1 MTKIADFVDELK
13 QNDYMI
19 TDYSGTIK
27 FGSVTLPCGGYTTD
41 IINIAV
47 GCLTFIVT
55 LAFSIEACV
64 KGKKGEKRHLS
75 VFVMALIGSII
86 YFVSFLLK
94 FLVDSKVWDI
104 SSMEENT
111 KNLVFIIVN
120 YLPMVSYAFCF
131 LVLGTFI
138 HISGSIPIKRMDR
151 KRCSTAVSTVGLL
164 FCVIAFLV
172 FIAILI
178 LEISP
183 LYLPND
189 SIFITIKLNIPLIAM
204 SIILVIAIICLSFAC
219 TNKSA
224 FSGFTTIMTTYGVFM
239 IFCVYGVAGVA
250 LAITT
255 SGALPS
261 VLPIIFVPY
270 PIQQHYYLMYNI
282 AVIPYVLMLFGT
294 ASVCRAQMA
303 HEDSF
308 KSKISKAK
316 KSIPKK
322 NPALVEIE
330 PYHAPETEIERVE
343 VVQPAFAPVKVNV
356 DRKKQISE
364 NQAAV
369 VAF

>member
-1 MTKIADFVDELK
+1 MTEIASFVDQLN
-13 QNDYMI
+13 QNLYMI
-19 TDYSGTIK
+19 TNYSESIE
-27 FGSVTLPCGGYTTD
+27 FESATLPCSGGYTTD

-183 LYLPND
+183 LYLPNE
-189 SIFITIKLNIPLIAM
+189 SIFITIKLNIPFIAM

-239 IFCVYGVAGVA
+239 IFCVYGVAGGA
-250 LAITT
+250 LTIN
-255 SGALPS
+255 GALPS
-261 VLPIIFVPY
+261 VLPIMFVPY
-270 PIQQHYYLMYNI
+270 AIQQHYYLMYNI
-282 AVIPYVLMLFGT
+282 AVIPHVLMLFGT